1 MRVFWKFLRAELI
14 WTTAIFLLIVPI
26 TILSG
31 DAKDVAIYLRWLGR
45 GIGLAAF
52 PAGIA
57 VAGDVFATPFRWR
70 PLLFTLLGA
79 SLVAFLVLE
88 IFAFVV
94 PILGGQATLVDLMLG
109 MRNATASWE
118 VRNDA
123 AWRFYSTLL
132 TPVTTLL
139 HAAIGVMVGIWAG
152 YALPPAFRR
161 LLYWLVGLGLLVSG
175 YSVFDTTYESIV
187 LHTAAPVEFAAF
199 YTLLVPLGICAG
211 LGLPTLAL
219 VRGAEVRGSAT

>member
-1 MRVFWKFLRAELI
+1 MRVFWKFLLAEVT

-31 DAKDVAIYLRWLGR
+31 DVNDTAIHVRWLGR
-45 GIGLAAF
+45 AMGLAAF

-57 VAGDVFATPFRWR
+57 VAGDIFVAPFRWR
-70 PLLFTLLGA
+70 PLLFTLLAA
-79 SLVAFLVLE
+79 SLVAVSVLV

-94 PILGGQATLVDLMLG
+94 PVLGRQATLAELMAH
-109 MRNATASWE
+109 MRNVTATWE
-118 VRNDA
+118 VRNDG
-123 AWRFYSTLL
+123 AWQLYSTLL
-132 TPVTTLL
+132 TPVSTLL
-139 HAAIGVMVGIWAG
+139 HAAIGVMVGVWGGHAM
-152 YALPPAFRR
+152 PSAFRR
-161 LLYWLVGLGLLVSG
+161 LLYWIVGLGLLVSG
-175 YSVFDTTYESIV
+175 YSVFDTTYESVV

>member
-1 MRVFWKFLRAELI
+1 MRVFWKFLLAEVT

-31 DAKDVAIYLRWLGR
+31 DVNDMAIHLRWLGR
-45 GIGLAAF
+45 AISLAAF

-57 VAGDVFATPFRWR
+57 VAGDIFVTPFRWR
-70 PLLFTLLGA
+70 PLLFTVLAA
-79 SLVAFLVLE
+79 SLVALSVLG

-94 PILGGQATLVDLMLG
+94 PALGGQATLAELMLH
-109 MRNATASWE
+109 MRNFRASWE

-123 AWRFYSTLL
+123 AWRLYSTLL
-132 TPVTTLL
+132 SPVFTLL
-139 HAAIGVMVGIWAG
+139 YAAIGVMAGVWAG

-161 LLYWLVGLGLLVSG
+161 LLYWITGLGLLVSG
-175 YSVFDTTYESIV
+175 YSVFDTTYESVV

-199 YTLLVPLGICAG
+199 YTLLIPLGICAG